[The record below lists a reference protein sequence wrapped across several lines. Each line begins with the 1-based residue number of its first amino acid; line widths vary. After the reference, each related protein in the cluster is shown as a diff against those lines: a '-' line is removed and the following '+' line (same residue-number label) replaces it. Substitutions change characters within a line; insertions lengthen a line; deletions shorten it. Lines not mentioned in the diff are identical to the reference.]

1 MAQKIHIIEQ
11 GKAEV
16 ILLQM
21 TFAEELPTLQ
31 AEANAIYQATKKPFV
46 LAAVEVS
53 DWSHDLS
60 PWKSPSISTREQL
73 GDGAADTL
81 RALETKVLPVLRE
94 KYGELPVIL
103 GGYSLAGLF
112 ALWAGTQ
119 TNTFAAIAACS
130 PSLWIE
136 GWADYA
142 DAHPLLAKT
151 VYLSLGDKEE
161 KTRNPL
167 SSTVGDR
174 VREQHDR
181 HQFSTEHCTL
191 VWEQGGHFVTP
202 YLRTARGFA
211 WCIDNI
217 DAGR

>member
-1 MAQKIHIIEQ
+1 MAQKIHIIGQ
-11 GKAEV
+11 SKPEV
-16 ILLQM
+16 VLLQM
-21 TFAEELPTLQ
+21 TFAEELPNLQ
-31 AEANAIYQATKKPFV
+31 AEVDTIYQATKKPFV
-46 LAAVEVS
+46 MAAVEVS

-60 PWKSPSISTREQL
+60 PWKSPSISPREQL
-73 GDGAADTL
+73 GDGAIATL
-81 RALETKVLPVLRE
+81 RTLETEVLPMLQE

-103 GGYSLAGLF
+103 SGYSLAGLF

-119 TNTFAAIAACS
+119 TNTFAAISACS

-136 GWADYA
+136 GWANYA
-142 DAHPLLAKT
+142 DAHPLLAKA

-167 SSTVGDR
+167 LSTVGDR

-181 HQFSTEHCTL
+181 HQFTTEHCTL

-202 YLRTARGFA
+202 HLRTARGFA
-211 WCIDNI
+211 WCVEQLKLK
-217 DAGR
+217 